1 MNGETKMSTLKTIIL
16 TFCVSMLVSLN
27 SYAITIDGN
36 WNDWFSYSG
45 NIGFNTWNENLVT
58 VNNPNIR
65 YQNDEE
71 GPTPGGGGQT
81 YDIEQIF
88 YAFSDND
95 PNATSGGK
103 LYIGLVTG
111 FPPQGVPSDALY
123 AGDLFIDIGATGS
136 YTFAINLSERNADSS
151 RFNQAWINV
160 NWSTINTLFYPSA
173 NPYRVDEN
181 GPGIIFN
188 YTSSLNP
195 IVETNLHGK
204 HYFYEVC
211 ISIDGIM
218 EEQLTNQDGGI
229 GLHWTMECGNDV
241 IDVVDDNPLNP
252 VPEPTTLAL
261 LSMGCVGMLIRRKF
275 SA

>member
-1 MNGETKMSTLKTIIL
+1 MSIFKKFMVGLSVLFFSVNSHAIVVDGEW
-16 TFCVSMLVSLN
+16 
-27 SYAITIDGN
+27 D
-36 WNDWFSYSG
+36 DWFSYSG
-45 NIGFNTWNENLVT
+45 NIGFNTWRENLVT

-65 YQNDEE
+65 TQNDEE
-71 GPTPGGGGQT
+71 GPTPGGGGQI

-95 PNATSGGK
+95 PNALSGGK

-136 YTFAINLSERNADSS
+136 YTFAINLSERQADAS
-151 RFNQAWINV
+151 RFDQGWVNV
-160 NWSTINTLFYPSA
+160 NWNTIDTLFYPAA

-181 GPGIIFN
+181 GSGIFN

-195 IVETNLHGK
+195 LVETRLHGK

-211 ISIDGIM
+211 ISLDSIM

-241 IDVVDDNPLNP
+241 IDVIDDNPLNP
-252 VPEPTTLAL
+252 VPEPATIAL
-261 LSMGCVGMLIRRKF
+261 LSMGCVGMMIRRKF